1 MKIEELTIEIYRSLN
16 DRFFIE
22 DDYTT
27 LKRFLELAEN
37 FKFQNEVMRIHR
49 IPKENKLVRCKTILI
64 AELKEISE
72 LKDVLHW
79 TASVKDILLDPES
92 SDLYLFVIFETDD
105 ITLEESLRIEST
117 EQFCRKYVQ
126 RPNKT
131 VNEFIERTFL
141 SRINSTKQDAEH
153 IDPLNNALLLT
164 GKNNKW
170 FTKEEQLKWKNLLL
184 SNKTGYDLVELLIP
198 KYKK

>member
-1 MKIEELTIEIYRSLN
+1 MKIEELKIEIYRSLN
-16 DRFFIE
+16 DRFFVE
-22 DDYTT
+22 DDCTT

-37 FKFQNEVMRIHR
+37 FKFQNEVIRIHR

-164 GKNNKW
+164 EKNNKW